1 MDGNNRWSIKNNHNK
16 YTTYKK
22 GALNLINLTNFIFEN
37 FDSKYVSAF
46 ALSKYNLNRSKNL
59 ISILKKI
66 LLEFLNDMIDN
77 NENINFNIKFIG
89 EKNFLNSKIINKI
102 NNLEKLKKNN
112 GKFLIIFINYSGKDD
127 IKQASYKYNLKNKNS
142 KFENFLS
149 TKNIPD
155 PDILIRTGGF
165 SRLSDFMIYQSSF
178 TELFFTKKLW
188 PDLKNN
194 DLSKIFHKYLNTE
207 RKFGL

>member
-16 YTTYKK
+16 YFSYKK
-22 GALNLINLTNFIFEN
+22 GALNLINLTNFIFKN

-46 ALSKYNLNRSKNL
+46 ALSKYNLHRSKNL
-59 ISILKKI
+59 ITILKK
-66 LLEFLNDMIDN
+66 LLSEFLDNMIEN
-77 NENINFNIKFIG
+77 SENINFNIKFIG
-89 EKNFLNSKIINKI
+89 EKNFLNSKILNKI
-102 NNLEKLKKNN
+102 TELESLKKNSD
-112 GKFLIIFINYSGKDD
+112 KFLIIFLNYSGKDD
-127 IKQASYKYNLKNKNS
+127 IKSASRKYNIKIKNS

-155 PDILIRTGGF
+155 PDILVRTGGF
-165 SRLSDFMIYQSSF
+165 RRLSDFMIYQSSF

-188 PDLKNN
+188 PDLRNN
-194 DLSKIFHKYLNTE
+194 DLSRIFYKYLNTE